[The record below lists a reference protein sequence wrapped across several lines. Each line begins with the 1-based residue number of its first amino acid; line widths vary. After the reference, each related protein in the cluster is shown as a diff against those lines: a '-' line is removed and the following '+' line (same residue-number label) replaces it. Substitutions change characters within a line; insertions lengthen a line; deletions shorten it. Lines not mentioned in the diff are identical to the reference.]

1 MKVTVENK
9 KGLNKDVKVFVDKKT
24 MNVYMDEKYEEIKG
38 TVNLKGFR
46 PGKVPREILKRQ
58 FGKAV
63 FSEVLDKV
71 LKETSTKALQ
81 ENKIKP
87 AGQPKLDLKTYGEDK
102 DLEYILSVT
111 ELPKV
116 ELKSIE
122 NIKFDEYTVKIDQKE
137 TDKRINDIAKNQPN
151 FKEAPET
158 TKAKKGDLVVF
169 DYNATVDEKTFKG
182 GEGKNTQLT
191 LGKDLFLKG
200 FDEQLIGV
208 KKGDEKIVDATLPE
222 NFPEKEFINKKAKFK
237 CTISAVKIPE
247 DVKIDDQFAKNLG
260 AKDLNDLKSLIT
272 KQINDEYKNSL
283 DRLTKNQI
291 LKEIEKFKVSEI
303 PENLL
308 EDEIK
313 ILSQGMSEDDAKKSR
328 KNFEEVA
335 KKRIKVGLV
344 LNEFGEQN
352 QIKVTEQELQAEV
365 QKQIRMMPGQEKM
378 VMEFY
383 KKNPN
388 ALASLRGTVY
398 EEKILNMIKEKA
410 KPNKKE
416 ISKDE
421 AEKILKESQKQQLEQ
436 ERRQAEINTLQQHN
450 DLLAELDQA
459 EDVNRATF
467 AFLNRD
473 DDNSVRAFNEAQ
485 TEISDRD
492 IRRIDAQGLY
502 ASEQLRLRSV
512 GALRAGRAAERAA
525 NLNAMATIFSAS
537 YKATQTG

>member
-151 FKEAPET
+151 FKEASET

-222 NFPEKEFINKKAKFK
+222 NFPEKEFINKKAKFMCK
-237 CTISAVKIPE
+237 ISAVKIPE

-335 KKRIKVGLV
+335 KKRIKVGLI
-344 LNEFGEQN
+344 LNEFGEEN
-352 QIKVTEQELQAEV
+352 QIKVTEQELQTEV

-421 AEKILKESQKQQLEQ
+421 AEKILKASQKQQLDQ
-436 ERRQAEINTLQQHN
+436 ELK
-450 DLLAELDQA
+450 DQRKPEKKA
-459 EDVNRATF
+459 DVKKSA
-467 AFLNRD
+467 
-473 DDNSVRAFNEAQ
+473 DNKSNPKVKKTKTVAKK
-485 TEISDRD
+485 TKKVS
-492 IRRIDAQGLY
+492 
-502 ASEQLRLRSV
+502 
-512 GALRAGRAAERAA
+512 
-525 NLNAMATIFSAS
+525 
-537 YKATQTG
+537 KK